1 MSKRRILKDLF
12 SNRLFLGALAFF
24 VLMVGGSELYYWHVR
39 RTSAAELKKID
50 RLTEAGESKKEQD
63 SIQAIN
69 APTAIDTLGG
79 LVNTREESDETDIAM
94 PKGPV
99 VLPNDT
105 QRQDI
110 TGTADDPEDT
120 ALDPT
125 LVSPYGFGPYPEIPE
140 GFGPVKWPRSS
151 ANHELMKRV
160 RIKLWEEGIKAD
172 GSTMDN
178 GKVYPI
184 IKGIIYVR
192 WKEIDYG
199 NGPVRYLGR
208 FLGDPDDTKYVR
220 SIKRKKDKAR
230 ENFTEAD
237 VPGLLLV
244 SFEDAGIDPYT
255 FLDLP

>member
-1 MSKRRILKDLF
+1 MSKHRILKDLF

-39 RTSAAELKKID
+39 RMSAAELKKID
-50 RLTEAGESKKEQD
+50 RLTEVIESKKDRD
-63 SIQAIN
+63 SIQVVN
-69 APTAIDTLGG
+69 APTAINTLGG
-79 LVNTREESDETDIAM
+79 LVDTREESDKTDLAI
-94 PKGPV
+94 PKVPV
-99 VLPNDT
+99 VFPNDI
-105 QRQDI
+105 QRQNI
-110 TGTADDPEDT
+110 TGTADDPENT
-120 ALDPT
+120 VLDPT
-125 LVSPYGFGPYPEIPE
+125 RVSPYGFGPYPEIPE
-140 GFGPVKWPRSS
+140 SFGPVKWPRSS

-160 RIKLWEEGIKAD
+160 RIKLWEEGIKAE

-199 NGPVRYLGR
+199 DGPVRYLGR

-220 SIKRKKDKAR
+220 SIAKKKDTAR
-230 ENFTEAD
+230 ESFTEAD

-244 SFEDAGIDPYT
+244 PFEDAGIDPYT